1 MINYLLLALVTA
13 GVSIQQ
19 ISKKAYTQK
28 VPGGAYSF
36 CAGSALMALVVFLIT
51 SGGKFVYSHQTLGYA
66 VAFAATYSICTVTSM
81 LAVKTGPLSLTSLM
95 VAYSL
100 IIPALYGLI
109 MLGEPV
115 KITLIIGIIL
125 LLISLFFINI
135 EKKGEPKKI
144 TLKWIIYVFLAFVCN
159 GACSVIQKVQQLS
172 TGGLYKSEL
181 MIIALIITTIV
192 LMIFASFN
200 EKSDTVSNLKAGFW
214 LFAICGIANGVV
226 NYLVLLLSNR
236 LPASVMFPVIS
247 AGGIV
252 LSAIVAITVYK
263 EKLSKYQWV
272 GMILGIFSIIS
283 LNM

>member
-1 MINYLLLALVTA
+1 MINYLLLALVTV
-13 GVSIQQ
+13 GVSVQQ
-19 ISKKAYTQK
+19 ISKKSFSQK
-28 VPGGAYSF
+28 VPNGAYSF

-51 SGGKFVYSHQTLGYA
+51 SGGKFVFTYQTLYYA
-66 VAFAATYSICTVTSM
+66 IAFTVSYSVCTVTSM

-95 VAYSL
+95 VSYSL

-109 MLGEPV
+109 MLGEPI
-115 KITLIIGIIL
+115 KLTLIIGIIL

-159 GACSVIQKVQQLS
+159 GACSAIQKVQQLS
-172 TGGLYKSEL
+172 SNGLYKTEL
-181 MIIALIITTIV
+181 MIMSLIITTIV
-192 LMIFASFN
+192 LTIFAGFN
-200 EKSDTVSNLKAGFW
+200 EKKDTLVNLKKGFW

-263 EKLSKYQWV
+263 EKLSKYQWI
-272 GMILGIFSIIS
+272 GMILGTISIIS